1 MYPYIR
7 FMHTICSY
15 IYKSYIRFIY
25 IYIRFMFHTIYVH
38 TFVPR
43 ALPYNE
49 PVPFPKLGP
58 RIAHAMKICT
68 GKPFP
73 NPTCIRVG
81 LAS

>member
-1 MYPYIR
+1 MY
-7 FMHTICSY
+7 
-15 IYKSYIRFIY
+15 
-25 IYIRFMFHTIYVH
+25 HTIYVH

-58 RIAHAMKICT
+58 SIAHAIKICT

-73 NPTCIRVG
+73 NSTCIRVG
-81 LAS
+81 LASWRSDTEAETSTPQP